1 MQQNNFAENITSV
14 TLNMV
19 NVVKQSNN
27 KLIEMTLIEIIDQ
40 KYSKN
45 STPGSKT
52 VKDVKII

>member
-19 NVVKQSNN
+19 NVVKQNNN
-27 KLIEMTLIEIIDQ
+27 KLIEMTSIKIIDQ

-45 STPGSKT
+45 LTSGSKT
-52 VKDVKII
+52 IKVVKII